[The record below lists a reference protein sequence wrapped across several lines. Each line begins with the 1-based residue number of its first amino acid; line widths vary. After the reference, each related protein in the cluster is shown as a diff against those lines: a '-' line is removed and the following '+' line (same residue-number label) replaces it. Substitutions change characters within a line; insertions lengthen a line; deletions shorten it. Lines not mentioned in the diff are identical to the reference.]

1 MTNEATLYRAYIIR
15 CPQNSER
22 STRTYFLKNSEAT
35 HYESYTDAEALLK
48 ALEREL
54 APVQPA
60 PSTGYLR
67 RIAIPSPKYVKER
80 GHSMSLS

>member
-15 CPQNSER
+15 CPHNSER

-35 HYESYTDAEALLK
+35 HYAAYTDAEALLK

-54 APVQPA
+54 APAQPP
-60 PSTGYLR
+60 PSTGYLG
-67 RIAIPSPKYVKER
+67 RIGDGLRDYLKR
-80 GHSMSLS
+80 FGW